1 MFAPRSLRRSTSA
14 PGRGAE
20 RGAETLG
27 RSSPARGRKS
37 VEPEVKALAKEPQI
51 RSCATADGKLD
62 ATSDS
67 VVVEKSE
74 GLRKTLS
81 CSAKGI
87 LTRTRDVSPITSP
100 APPQITPPTLYA
112 ALGHAAS
119 RTLLRE
125 TSGPLPPYTMS
136 VPTAPVTM
144 PLNAILSPPVPYP
157 ARPSGAM
164 VAPTTTRVFYPRVQP
179 PANSIHHPPVKPL
192 KFQAHQHPPPQQAM
206 CSRRTVV
213 WQPGPGGPTL
223 LQSKPVAMPPLR
235 VLHCKV
241 VPPKTFDGTSSVP
254 VPTELSADKEPEPEK
269 DPAEV
274 EAEEKMAKE
283 MARFE
288 REEQARCDLC
298 EAVVDATQLE
308 VSMTDLLTLRQAR
321 TKLLDALAAAQREE
335 LPRSERSLAE
345 QQRRRLHNALQDM
358 KGQLRVSCRIRPL
371 SVKEKAQQSD
381 HAVYALDS
389 SHVAIVLPELD
400 TPRVFEFDS
409 VFRPDCSQQVMEE
422 IFDDCRDLVQSA
434 VDGHNVTVMTY
445 GQTGAGKTYT
455 LFGNKHQEGLA
466 QYMIRE
472 VFARLG
478 DQEGEVS
485 EHPKVTVCGS
495 ALELYNNHF
504 IDLLRP
510 IDRTGRQSPGVKV
523 CVDSEGCVQVD
534 GLAQLPA
541 SEPSELLQILR
552 KGLAQRVVAEHA
564 MNADSSR
571 SHMVFTVRL
580 NVEGCEK
587 PRKLTFCD
595 LGGCERLKRTQVA
608 GDLQKEAIEINKSL
622 SALSSV
628 IEAVAGRRRHVP
640 YRDHK
645 LTNLLRDA
653 VGGTAKVLMYVCC
666 SPAASNLEE
675 TAAALKLASRAAKV
689 VNQREANE
697 PAPEE

>member
-1 MFAPRSLRRSTSA
+1 MNA
-14 PGRGAE
+14 
-20 RGAETLG
+20 
-27 RSSPARGRKS
+27 AR
-37 VEPEVKALAKEPQI
+37 
-51 RSCATADGKLD
+51 
-62 ATSDS
+62 
-67 VVVEKSE
+67 
-74 GLRKTLS
+74 
-81 CSAKGI
+81 
-87 LTRTRDVSPITSP
+87 
-100 APPQITPPTLYA
+100 
-112 ALGHAAS
+112 
-119 RTLLRE
+119 
-125 TSGPLPPYTMS
+125 
-136 VPTAPVTM
+136 
-144 PLNAILSPPVPYP
+144 
-157 ARPSGAM
+157 
-164 VAPTTTRVFYPRVQP
+164 RVFYPRVQP
-179 PANSIHHPPVKPL
+179 PANWVHQVKAL
-192 KFQAHQHPPPQQAM
+192 KFAQHPHPPPPQQAV

-213 WQPGPGGPTL
+213 WQPGLGGPTL
-223 LQSKPVAMPPLR
+223 LQSKPVAMPALR

-241 VPPKTFDGTSSVP
+241 LPPKNGTVDGSAS
-254 VPTELSADKEPEPEK
+254 VPTELEQAEKEPELEK

-274 EAEEKMAKE
+274 QAEEEMAKE
-283 MARFE
+283 LARLE
-288 REEQARCDLC
+288 REEKARCEVC
-298 EAVVDATQLE
+298 EAVVEATQLD
-308 VSMTDLLTLRQAR
+308 VSVADVVALRLCR
-321 TKLLDALAAAQREE
+321 TKLLDALSAAQQAE
-335 LPRSERSLAE
+335 LPRVERQLAE

-371 SVKEKAQQSD
+371 SAKEKAQQSD
-381 HAVYALDS
+381 HAVYAIDS
-389 SHVAIVLPELD
+389 SHVGIVLPELP
-400 TPRVFEFDS
+400 PRVFEFDS
-409 VFRPDCSQQVMEE
+409 VFRPDCPQQVMEE

-455 LFGNKHQEGLA
+455 LFGNKSQEGLA

-478 DQEGEVS
+478 DQESELS

-534 GLAQLPA
+534 GLAQLVA
-541 SEPSELLQILR
+541 AEPQELLQILR
-552 KGLAQRVVAEHA
+552 RGLAQRVVAEHA

-580 NVEGCEK
+580 TVEGGAA
-587 PRKLTFCD
+587 RKLTFCD
-595 LGGCERLKRTQVA
+595 LGGCERLKRTQVV

-628 IEAVAGRRRHVP
+628 IEAVAGRRQHVP

-645 LTNLLRDA
+645 LTSLLRDA

-689 VNQREANE
+689 VNQRSEANE